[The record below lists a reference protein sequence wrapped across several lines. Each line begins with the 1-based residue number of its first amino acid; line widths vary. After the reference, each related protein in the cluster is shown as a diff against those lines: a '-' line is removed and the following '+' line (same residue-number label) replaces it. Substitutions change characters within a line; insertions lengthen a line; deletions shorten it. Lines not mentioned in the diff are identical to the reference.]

1 MTFCQSPHRDDVIRL
16 LCTYPEVRR
25 TLTSRKCAL
34 TPGTQQPRNV
44 AVGPTTDQMRAEAAL
59 TIVRALGVRT
69 VTGGELHGSLLMQ
82 TVCCASGVYRERSR
96 CSLIRMH
103 TRYRGTPPVCVAMS
117 YLLLRGGPATQ
128 MASGFSVVSAGSSA
142 LKALR
147 LKAGKA

>member
-44 AVGPTTDQMRAEAAL
+44 AVGPTTDQMSAEAAF

-96 CSLIRMH
+96 RSLIRIH
-103 TRYRGTPPVCVAMS
+103 TRYRGTAPSRFRRHSLQDEQATS
-117 YLLLRGGPATQ
+117 GGERD
-128 MASGFSVVSAGSSA
+128 GFGAAGCA
-142 LKALR
+142 QLE
-147 LKAGKA
+147 